1 MGAGQQFAATLGAG
15 LCAGSLA
22 FLVSVAGAILYL
34 GGVDWLRAWALPL
47 LLGLFMLPKLALVY
61 NQVTLPLQLLAS

>member
-1 MGAGQQFAATLGAG
+1 MAVTFDQ
-15 LCAGSLA
+15 
-22 FLVSVAGAILYL
+22 
-34 GGVDWLRAWALPL
+34 PL